1 MVGFGLCQR
10 WVTSTVV
17 LPFFV
22 PVVCWYRN
30 LSFKCFVYVVNLFW
44 YPVFT
49 SGATYSRNNVP
60 VECASIGL
68 CTVRVI
74 NFTRLCDCRCTDPVD
89 RSLAFCIRSSVPP
102 HQVLTNCLHSSSKIF
117 NENFQIPLLSV
128 GWVTAAVES
137 DFSKAVSA
145 CPTSSGD
152 SVVIWK
158 IETEE

>member
-1 MVGFGLCQR
+1 MSAVGYIYGCP
-10 WVTSTVV
+10 TVV
-17 LPFFV
+17 FV
-22 PVVCWYRN
+22 PVVCWPRN

-74 NFTRLCDCRCTDPVD
+74 NFTRLCDCCTDPVD
-89 RSLAFCIRSSVPP
+89 RSLSFCIRSSVPP

-117 NENFQIPLLSV
+117 SDENFQIPLLSV
-128 GWVTAAVES
+128 GRVTAAVES
-137 DFSKAVSA
+137 DFSEAVSA
-145 CPTSSGD
+145 CPTSSGV

>member
-1 MVGFGLCQR
+1 MSCA
-10 WVTSTVV
+10 TS
-17 LPFFV
+17 
-22 PVVCWYRN
+22 
-30 LSFKCFVYVVNLFW
+30 
-44 YPVFT
+44 
-49 SGATYSRNNVP
+49 SRNNVP

-68 CTVRVI
+68 CTVYVI
-74 NFTRLCDCRCTDPVD
+74 NFTRLCVIVVALIVSVD
-89 RSLAFCIRSSVPP
+89 RSLSFCIRSSLPP
-102 HQVLTNCLHSSSKIF
+102 HQVLTNCLHSSWKIF

-145 CPTSSGD
+145 CPTSSGV